1 MSMKDVVEASG
12 RPVVTIGYDASVEDA
27 IAVMAAKASSS
38 LIVFKG
44 QAPAGIFTEHD
55 IVKAFNIACGKPFS
69 QVPIEQAMTNKL
81 IAATPDDE
89 LDSSISLMH
98 RADIRHLP
106 VKDGEEIIAILHLC
120 DLVYYRVEVLTSEM
134 SHLENYVK
142 DLHGAMTD

>member
-1 MSMKDVVEASG
+1 MSIKEIVEAAG

-27 IAVMAAKASSS
+27 IALMAERASSS
-38 LIVFKG
+38 LIVVKG
-44 QAPAGIFTEHD
+44 KSPAGIFTEHD
-55 IVKAFNIACGKPFS
+55 IVKAFGIANGKPFS
-69 QVPIEQAMTNKL
+69 QLPIERTMTNKL
-81 IAATPDDE
+81 IVATPDYE
-89 LDSSISLMH
+89 LDSSISLML

-134 SHLENYVK
+134 KHLENYVK